1 MTETKTA
8 KPAKPASAAAK
19 PRPSLTLREGSTFK
33 DLADRLKVRPRDLL
47 DKLEAR
53 GYHLGTN
60 ELLEDAL
67 AAQLAKDL
75 GIGIEIVPVERE
87 MRLLAESKKADL
99 VTRPPVVTIMG
110 QDDPPR
116 RHPLLQPRG
125 QGVRRHHPAHRRL
138 PRRP

>member
-1 MTETKTA
+1 MNRTIKEPTLTETKTA

-60 ELLEDAL
+60 ELLDDAPEG
-67 AAQLAKDL
+67 L
-75 GIGIEIVPVERE
+75 G
-87 MRLLAESKKADL
+87 AEPL
-99 VTRPPVVTIMG
+99 VGDDHGLCATVGDTRTAPLSRRQNSFFVTW
-110 QDDPPR
+110 
-116 RHPLLQPRG
+116 
-125 QGVRRHHPAHRRL
+125 
-138 PRRP
+138 